1 MNKEDCD
8 VIFLLSLTALSH
20 RMIERLFSG
29 AVTRYH
35 LIFQTFFCF
44 SPIFERVRVMCRIII
59 DFMSAVVNCGY
70 SDAQEQKGSQ
80 RGQTELR

>member
-1 MNKEDCD
+1 MNKGEDCD

-20 RMIERLFSG
+20 QMIERLFSG
-29 AVTRYH
+29 AVTRYL
-35 LIFQTFFCF
+35 LIFQTFCF
-44 SPIFERVRVMCRIII
+44 SPIFESLRVMCRIII